1 MKITKNQLRRI
12 IKEEAAKLVAEQAG
26 PRMAVAEDL
35 EGLLPDSHTA
45 RGIASLAQRHGVQIE
60 VRTVGSK
67 DALIRF
73 YEDLQAGG
81 ESMNL
86 EDLMSVMHPA

>member
-1 MKITKNQLRRI
+1 MKITKNALRRI

-35 EGLLPDSHTA
+35 EGMLPDSPEA
-45 RGIASLAQRHGVQIE
+45 GRMADLAQRHGVQIE

-81 ESMNL
+81 ESMDL